1 MAYTEL
7 LYSVADGVATVTL
20 HRPDKLNAF
29 TNTMMRELHMVFD
42 EIDADDNVRAV
53 VMTGSGRGFCA
64 GADLS
69 GGGGTFNDGSL
80 STDSQSKFRR
90 DGGGTVTLRMF
101 KCNKPIIGAINGY
114 ASYFKFSQNGIRI
127 YSSGNCPRSMF
138 IVVLATNCW
147 HCSSPR
153 VGDDRASV

>member
-29 TNTMMRELHMVFD
+29 TNTMMRELHQVFD

-69 GGGGTFNDGSL
+69 GGRHIQRWFVEYRL
-80 STDSQSKFRR
+80 AVEVSTRWWR
-90 DGGGTVTLRMF
+90 NRNPANV
-101 KCNKPIIGAINGY
+101 
-114 ASYFKFSQNGIRI
+114 
-127 YSSGNCPRSMF
+127 
-138 IVVLATNCW
+138 
-147 HCSSPR
+147 
-153 VGDDRASV
+153 

>member
-7 LYSVADGVATVTL
+7 LYSVADGIATVTL

-69 GGGGTFNDGSL
+69 GGGDTL
-80 STDSQSKFRR
+80 SPTAHREES
-90 DGGGTVTLRMF
+90 GGVVENLV
-101 KCNKPIIGAINGY
+101 
-114 ASYFKFSQNGIRI
+114 
-127 YSSGNCPRSMF
+127 SGVKKM
-138 IVVLATNCW
+138 
-147 HCSSPR
+147 
-153 VGDDRASV
+153 D

>member
-29 TNTMMRELHMVFD
+29 TNTMMRELHQVFD

-69 GGGGTFNDGSL
+69 GGGDTFNDGSL

-101 KCNKPIIGAINGY
+101 KCNNLLNRDP
-114 ASYFKFSQNGIRI
+114 
-127 YSSGNCPRSMF
+127 
-138 IVVLATNCW
+138 T
-147 HCSSPR
+147 
-153 VGDDRASV
+153 